1 MSSKLNNWLERL
13 LSRPLPLLDTTRV
26 ELNDLISRS
35 QLSMNQYAQPILHDP
50 GFCVQVLKKT
60 NAQRLQAGRQPL
72 TTISNAMSHLGQG
85 QLNEQISQAQSMT
98 DLAMDAIH
106 QQGYLRYVAQA
117 CHAAY
122 QARDWAQARHTIEP
136 EEMQLASLL
145 QNIAE
150 LGLWCLGDNT
160 MPEIE
165 HRAYG
170 KKQDFEKAAFE
181 VLGCSLRDL
190 SAALAE
196 VWHLPELVVQGMK
209 TSARDFTLA
218 SGATLASRLARL
230 SSRNWHSED
239 TRQCI
244 EAIANY
250 QGKAADEVGSHIHQ
264 TAVALTDD
272 FVALGYL
279 PPAFLLPMLAD
290 DDYIDPQFQAPMQLA
305 STEEVGSVVDKASP
319 QTVPAEVEVS
329 AQTIAP
335 ARTVKSVVGKTQ
347 SGEPPAQIKARP
359 KSVPQ
364 QQQTE
369 VASVTAQSKS
379 PVNSASTDN
388 PALTQAVA
396 EIQRM
401 VKAKVHAKELIEQVV
416 ETIKLLGVERVVFAV
431 RIPQK
436 KLLYGRFFAQDS
448 HIPHLDYFRIE
459 LGKPHVFSLLM
470 EKSQHIWL
478 NDSNRAK
485 YRSMLPDV
493 IRHMLGVESF
503 MAMSIFTQN
512 HAVGLMYAD
521 KVKGQ
526 LTADEYKKFQG
537 LCRMLSRGMVEISH
551 TQQKD

>member
-1 MSSKLNNWLERL
+1 
-13 LSRPLPLLDTTRV
+13 
-26 ELNDLISRS
+26 
-35 QLSMNQYAQPILHDP
+35 
-50 GFCVQVLKKT
+50 
-60 NAQRLQAGRQPL
+60 
-72 TTISNAMSHLGQG
+72 
-85 QLNEQISQAQSMT
+85 
-98 DLAMDAIH
+98 
-106 QQGYLRYVAQA
+106 
-117 CHAAY
+117 
-122 QARDWAQARHTIEP
+122 
-136 EEMQLASLL
+136 
-145 QNIAE
+145 
-150 LGLWCLGDNT
+150 
-160 MPEIE
+160 MPAIE

-170 KKQDFEKAAFE
+170 QKQDFEAAALE

-190 SAALAE
+190 SAALADA
-196 VWHLPELVVQGMK
+196 WHLPELVVQGMK

-244 EAIANY
+244 EVIAKY

-290 DDYIDPQFQAPMQLA
+290 DNYIDPQFQTPIE
-305 STEEVGSVVDKASP
+305 STNTKASASVAEKVSP
-319 QTVPAEVEVS
+319 QKIPAEDNAAGQSTVPVS
-329 AQTIAP
+329 RKSVKAS
-335 ARTVKSVVGKTQ
+335 ARDVKSVVTNAQ
-347 SGEPPAQIKARP
+347 AAVASGNK
-359 KSVPQ
+359 
-364 QQQTE
+364 TE
-369 VASVTAQSKS
+369 VLAKNIPVTAKKQTGEQSAQVKAQPKPVPRQQPSGVESVVAQSKLQAS
-379 PVNSASTDN
+379 SASTDN
-388 PALTQAVA
+388 PALTQAVV

-431 RIPQK
+431 RIPQQ

-448 HIPHLDYFRIE
+448 QIPHLDYFRIE

-485 YRSMLPDV
+485 YRSMIPDV
-493 IRHMLGVESF
+493 VSHMLGVESF
-503 MAMSIFTQN
+503 MAMSIFTQK